1 MSFSYVVCLA
11 VVSRTRHCGQDV
23 AYHDDSMVEWFQ
35 LCQSDICPQGD
46 VANEPTLLALG
57 QSGELV
63 DTVLC
68 VCVCVCV
75 RVRE

>member
-68 VCVCVCV
+68 VCVCV